1 VLFRV
6 NLSTD
11 LMRVHRIADFGRNVN
26 ILYEPFKGRDYRF
39 LLYLLTFERQKNLR
53 LADVTFNK
61 IEFDPTHDYGKKPA
75 KS

>member
-1 VLFRV
+1 VLFAV

-11 LMRVHRIADFGRNVN
+11 LLRVQRIALFGENVH
-26 ILYEPFKGRDYRF
+26 ILYVAEMARNSGL

-53 LADVTFNK
+53 LANVTFNK